1 MKIDYIKFMIKLENM
16 DSKKEVLQNFFEWL
30 YDDER
35 ISNKTVELHSEIDL
49 SLCHTYSD
57 GNIYYP
63 TQFEDFFETKAMS
76 RLGRISQLGL
86 AVTHFPNLYHSRLEH
101 SKGVLNKK
109 IEELFYNYQNPL
121 WKKYIEDNNLKLYL
135 IAELIKMAGHD
146 IGHPPLSHAMEE
158 QIFGSRGVHEEIG
171 DRIMLENEDIQNV
184 LLSISPDL
192 PNILANLYE
201 KDLLNFK
208 NHDESSY
215 DVDRMDYL
223 SRDSLYLGHHSN
235 LSTQNYES
243 ICVETD
249 ENNVPICNSDNSIKI
264 SNSGKN
270 YIDVYDFS
278 SLSEIERALLLRE
291 DRYKDVY
298 MSKYTHTAERCI
310 SRFLEAF
317 LSSKSAVAGCDFY
330 DFLMYLKNT
339 KVKDIDL
346 DKYIE
351 FDEIMLYSELLNI
364 AENHE
369 DTNVRLLAT
378 MIIPNMDSF
387 LNLLYSHLNVHS
399 NKNDYSETDKEF
411 LKSVKNLIKSDSVLA
426 CNLKDKDFLNK
437 NTLLFSENV
446 EFPYDK
452 ELLTQRNIK
461 IKSYKKSEPIYV
473 KDNTGK
479 IFELSEHPNRSY
491 DWANKES
498 YIHLRFTHIPYLQY
512 KGLSEEEIKH
522 LIDISK
528 SNDSAK
534 LGPDVNMNPLQVH
547 HSMEDVFLEL

>member
-1 MKIDYIKFMIKLENM
+1 MLEDM
-16 DSKKEVLQNFFEWL
+16 DSKKEVLQDFFEWL

-35 ISNKTVELHSEIDL
+35 ISHKNVELHSEIDL

-63 TQFEDFFETKAMS
+63 TEFENFFKTKAMS

-86 AVTHFPNLYHSRLEH
+86 AITHFPNLYHSRLEH

-121 WKKYIEDNNLKLYL
+121 WRKYIEDNNLKLHL

-146 IGHPPLSHAMEE
+146 LGHPPLSHAMEE

-171 DRIMLENEDIQNV
+171 DRIMLESKDIQNV

-192 PNILANLYE
+192 PNILAQLYE
-201 KDLLNFK
+201 KEFLNFK
-208 NHDESSY
+208 SHDESSY

-223 SRDSLYLGHHSN
+223 SRDSLYLGYN
-235 LSTQNYES
+235 LNLATLKYES

-249 ENNVPICNSDNSIKI
+249 ENNIPISNEDNSIKT
-264 SNSGKN
+264 SNSSKT

-278 SLSEIERALLLRE
+278 SLPEIEKALLLRE
-291 DRYKDVY
+291 DRYKNLY
-298 MSKYTHTAERCI
+298 MSKYTHSTERCI

-317 LSSKSAVAGCDFY
+317 LSSSSESAGSDFKK
-330 DFLMYLKNT
+330 FLMYFKNT
-339 KVKDIDL
+339 NAQDIDL
-346 DKYIE
+346 DKYVE
-351 FDEIMLYSELLNI
+351 FDEIKLYSELLNI
-364 AENHE
+364 AEKHE
-369 DTNVRLLAT
+369 DANIRALAT
-378 MIIPNMDSF
+378 MIIPNIDSF
-387 LNLLYSHLNVHS
+387 LNLLYSHLDVHS
-399 NKNDYSETDKEF
+399 TKKENNDFSETDKEF
-411 LKSVKNLIKSDSVLA
+411 LKRIQSLIKSDSELA

-437 NTLLFSENV
+437 NTLVFPEDV

-452 ELLTQRNIK
+452 DLLTDRNIK

-473 KDNTGK
+473 KDTTGK
-479 IFELSEHPNRSY
+479 IFELSNHPNRSY
-491 DWANKES
+491 DWADKEC
-498 YIHLRFTHIPYLQY
+498 YIHLRFAHIPYLRY
-512 KGLSEEEIKH
+512 KGLSEEEITH
-522 LIDISK
+522 LKSISK
-528 SNDSAK
+528 SNDKPK
-534 LGPDVNMNPLQVH
+534 LGPDVNMKPLKVE

>member
-1 MKIDYIKFMIKLENM
+1 MIKLENM
-16 DSKKEVLQNFFEWL
+16 ESKKEVFQEFFEWL

-35 ISNKTVELHSEIDL
+35 IIHKNVELHSEIDL

-63 TQFEDFFETKAMS
+63 TEFKDFFETKAMNI
-76 RLGRISQLGL
+76 LGRVSQLGL
-86 AVTHFPNLYHSRLEH
+86 AVIHFPNLYHNRLEH

-109 IEELFYNYQNPL
+109 IEELFYNYQNPV
-121 WKKYIEDNNLKLYL
+121 WKKYIEDNNLKLHL

-158 QIFGSRGVHEEIG
+158 QVFNSRGPHEEIG
-171 DRIMLENEDIQNV
+171 SRIMLENKEIQNV
-184 LLSISPDL
+184 LLTISPDL
-192 PNILANLYE
+192 PNVLAQLYE

-223 SRDSLYLGHHSN
+223 SRDSLYLGYHSN
-235 LSTQNYES
+235 LTTQNYES

-249 ENNVPICNSDNSIKI
+249 ENNIPISNSDNSIKI
-264 SNSGKN
+264 SESGKT
-270 YIDVYDFS
+270 YIDIYDFS
-278 SLSEIERALLLRE
+278 SLPEIEKALLLRE

-298 MSKYTHTAERCI
+298 MSKHTHSAERCI

-317 LSSKSAVAGCDFY
+317 LASRSTVAGNDFY

-339 KVKDIDL
+339 KIKDIDINN
-346 DKYIE
+346 KYIE
-351 FDEIMLYSELLNI
+351 FDEIMLYSELLDI
-364 AENHE
+364 AEKHSDSNI
-369 DTNVRLLAT
+369 RLLAT

-387 LNLLYSHLNVHS
+387 LNLLYSHLKVYS
-399 NKNDYSETDKEF
+399 NKKDFSESDKEF
-411 LKSVKNLIKSDSVLA
+411 LKRIKDLIKSDSELA

-437 NTLLFSENV
+437 NTLMFPEDV

-452 ELLTQRNIK
+452 DLLTDRTIK
-461 IKSYKKSEPIYV
+461 IKSYKKSELIYV
-473 KDNTGK
+473 KDSTGR
-479 IFELSEHPNRSY
+479 IFELSNHPNRSY
-491 DWANKES
+491 DWENKES
-498 YIHLRFTHIPYLQY
+498 YLHLRFAHIPYLRY
-512 KGLSEEEIKH
+512 KGLSEEEITH
-522 LIDISK
+522 LKNISK
-528 SNDSAK
+528 SNDKPK
-534 LGPDVNMNPLQVH
+534 LCQDVNMRPLKVG